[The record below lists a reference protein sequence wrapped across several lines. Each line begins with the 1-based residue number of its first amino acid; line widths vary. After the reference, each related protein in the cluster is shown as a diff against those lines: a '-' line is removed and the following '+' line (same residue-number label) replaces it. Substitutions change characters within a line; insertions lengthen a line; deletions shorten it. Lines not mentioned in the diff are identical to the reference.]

1 MRRFIAP
8 LFLLTASSA
17 MMVGCTST
25 SRALG
30 ITKDAPN
37 EFNILT
43 KAPLVVPPEYNLRP
57 PRVGESSAENNYSQ
71 QAAREA
77 LVGDVDAAEPSR
89 GEIVLMTKAGV
100 GRANQEIRVEI
111 DGQNSVERKT
121 EGLASR
127 ILFWQNGQIVDEK
140 GVIIPLD
147 PEAEAERMRSINA
160 ATGGG
165 QVEITKRPGGPKLPG
180 L

>member
-1 MRRFIAP
+1 MRHALKISA
-8 LFLLTASSA
+8 LALLGLSVTGCASASKRLGLTTA
-17 MMVGCTST
+17 
-25 SRALG
+25 
-30 ITKDAPN
+30 APN

-71 QAAREA
+71 EAARKA
-77 LVGDVDAAEPSR
+77 LMGDVDDAEPSQ
-89 GEIVLMTKAGV
+89 GEIMLLAKSGAQ
-100 GRANQEIRVEI
+100 RANPEIRIVI

-121 EGLASR
+121 AGFANR
-127 ILFWQNGQIVDEK
+127 VLFWDNGSVKMPE
-140 GVIIPLD
+140 GAAPLD
-147 PEAEAERMRSINA
+147 PEAEARRLKAIEG

-165 QVEITKRPGGPKLPG
+165 KVTISRRPGGAKLPG